1 VGSSRHELGAL
12 LSLDEI
18 ETIQNLSV
26 ILHDS
31 RSTLQGIRAKTISI
45 YLTSEALY
53 VNQEYENVSLSNEMA
68 IIKTIL
74 HNRTVDNVTIM
85 IPEAPDMAA
94 VPVIKSLYAGFHD
107 DDELELNSGNT
118 VQRLKQGTSVNRWT
132 RNGKIES
139 GAISIKY
146 TPIHLQRRGIS
157 TRLDVRTTMR
167 NRGDH
172 GVGEVMVEI
181 FD

>member
-1 VGSSRHELGAL
+1 LGAL

-74 HNRTVDNVTIM
+74 DNRTVDNVTIM

-118 VQRLKQGTSVNRWT
+118 VQRLKQGTSVNR
-132 RNGKIES
+132 
-139 GAISIKY
+139 
-146 TPIHLQRRGIS
+146 RGMERSSQAPFPLNIRQFIYREEGF
-157 TRLDVRTTMR
+157 RLDWMCVLRW
-167 NRGDH
+167 GI
-172 GVGEVMVEI
+172 GVIMELERLW
-181 FD
+181 